1 MNSEKKTPQ
10 EEILEEVKNAEKEK
24 ADSSSEAETAGKDE
38 TAETAET
45 TDAPKAEEKDKSDKD
60 KKDKKD
66 KKAKKKGTSGVKKVL
81 KSRRFKRGGMATV
94 FTAVFVVVIILINVV
109 VSLLSERFPSMN
121 IDLTANKVNTLSDAA
136 LEVAKE
142 VEEETTI
149 YILATDDWLD
159 YANNQGVAYSTL
171 VSLSD
176 KLAEANSKIKVEQ
189 VDLEKN
195 PSFVNE
201 YADENLT
208 NGYVVVKTD
217 KRYRV
222 LTISDLFPSESNSQT
237 GSTASYNDVDSALA
251 TAIKQ
256 VNLSEVPVVSIAT
269 GHSEAMTN
277 AFDSLTSFLNENAFD
292 VQQFNILSEDIPEN
306 TQILFLGTPNT
317 DYTEDELKKLDEY
330 LSEKE
335 SGKTRTLLISATP
348 GQASLPNLMSF
359 LEEWGISY
367 DSTSMVLESD
377 SSRTFG
383 NSALYLSDVDS
394 ENGIPDGDYPL
405 LVTPYSVPV
414 TRLFDSNNSVVTY
427 SLAATSEGSYLQ
439 KTDSDEDASETAEK
453 KSYDT
458 AVLARKSLDSSGT
471 GAYANVIV
479 LGSTYMLD
487 PSTLN
492 TSTFSN
498 GDYFI
503 DLAKYA
509 TDTTNSNN
517 TVYSPRVQAG
527 VQDITATTNVIN
539 FLGLGVFTITIPV
552 VILLAGL
559 AVYIKRRHL

>member
-208 NGYVVVKTD
+208 NGCVVVKTD

>member
-66 KKAKKKGTSGVKKVL
+66 KKGTSGVKKVL

-269 GHSEAMTN
+269 GHSEAMTD

>member
-208 NGYVVVKTD
+208 NGCVVVKTD

-269 GHSEAMTN
+269 GHSEAMTD

-317 DYTEDELKKLDEY
+317 DYTEDELKKMDEY

-405 LVTPYSVPV
+405 LVTPYSVPI

-439 KTDSDEDASETAEK
+439 KTDSKDDVSETAEK

>member
-24 ADSSSEAETAGKDE
+24 ADSSSEAETAGKD
-38 TAETAET
+38 ETAET

-208 NGYVVVKTD
+208 NGCVVVKTD

-405 LVTPYSVPV
+405 LVTPYSVPI

>member
-45 TDAPKAEEKDKSDKD
+45 TDVPKAEEKDKSDKD

-208 NGYVVVKTD
+208 NGCVVVKTD

-269 GHSEAMTN
+269 GHSEAMTD
-277 AFDSLTSFLNENAFD
+277 AFDSLSSFLNENAFD

>member
-38 TAETAET
+38 TAETTET

-208 NGYVVVKTD
+208 NGCVVVKTD

-269 GHSEAMTN
+269 GHSEAMTD
-277 AFDSLTSFLNENAFD
+277 AFDSLSSFLNENAFD

>member
-142 VEEETTI
+142 VENETTI

-208 NGYVVVKTD
+208 NGCVVVKTD

>member
-24 ADSSSEAETAGKDE
+24 ADSSSEAETAGKD
-38 TAETAET
+38 ETAET

-208 NGYVVVKTD
+208 NGCVVVKTD

>member
-10 EEILEEVKNAEKEK
+10 EELLEEVKNAENET
-24 ADSSSEAETAGKDE
+24 ADSSPETAGKDE
-38 TAETAET
+38 
-45 TDAPKAEEKDKSDKD
+45 AEEKVEAAEVKEEEGKPSKD
-60 KKDKKD
+60 KKSH
-66 KKAKKKGTSGVKKVL
+66 KKGQSNVKKVL
-81 KSRRFKRGGMATV
+81 KSRRFKRGGMATI
-94 FTAVFVVVIILINVV
+94 FTAVFVVVVILINVV

-121 IDLTANKVNTLSDAA
+121 IDLTANQVNTLSDAA
-136 LEVAKE
+136 MEVAKE
-142 VEEETTI
+142 VDNDTTI

-159 YANNQGVAYSTL
+159 YANNQGVPYSSL
-171 VSLSD
+171 ISLSD

-195 PSFVNE
+195 PTFANK

-208 NGYVVVKTD
+208 NGYVVVETD

-222 LTISDLFPSESNSQT
+222 LTISDMFPTESNSQT
-237 GSTASYNDVDSALA
+237 GQSTSYNDVDSALA

-269 GHSEAMTN
+269 GHSEAMTD
-277 AFDSLTSFLNENAFD
+277 AFDSLTSFFNENAFD
-292 VQQFNILSEDIPEN
+292 VQQFNILTEDIPEN
-306 TQILFLGTPNT
+306 TQILFLATPMT
-317 DYTEDELKKLDEY
+317 DYTDDELKKLDAY
-330 LSEKE
+330 LSDKE
-335 SGKTRTLLISATP
+335 NDKTRTLMVSAMP
-348 GQASLPNLMSF
+348 GQADLPNLMGF

-367 DSTSMVLESD
+367 DPTSVILESD

-383 NSALYLSDVDS
+383 NSALYLSDANTEDK
-394 ENGIPDGDYPL
+394 IPDGDYSL

-414 TRLFDSNNSVVTY
+414 TRLFDANNSIVTY
-427 SLAATSEGSYLQ
+427 TLASTSEGSYLQ
-439 KTDSDEDASETAEK
+439 KTDSEEDASETAEK

-458 AVLARKSLDSSGT
+458 AVIARKSLDSSGM

-487 PSTLN
+487 PSTLT

-498 GDYFI
+498 GTYFA

-509 TDTTNSNN
+509 TDTTETNN
-517 TVYSPRVQAG
+517 TVYSPRVEAG
-527 VQDITATTNVIN
+527 TKDMTATTNVIN

-552 VILLAGL
+552 VILLVGL
-559 AVYIKRRHL
+559 VVYIKRRHL